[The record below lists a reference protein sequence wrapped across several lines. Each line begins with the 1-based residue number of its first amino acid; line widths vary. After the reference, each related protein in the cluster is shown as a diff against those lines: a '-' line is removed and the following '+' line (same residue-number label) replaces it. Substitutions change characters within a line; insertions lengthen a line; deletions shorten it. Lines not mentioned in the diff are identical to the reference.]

1 MIFLLLAAP
10 VYYVER
16 IPDTE
21 IRILG
26 TVGNVRQ
33 ERSSLVTSSPALVIE
48 SETSIETQSDRTV
61 SINVEESKRDVN
73 LDELLNDN
81 SQNRNNRINKD
92 KKSVEK
98 DTRIK
103 KFPRTHKKSLH
114 STLGE
119 YIVLMVTMGEETV
132 FYDQIALEI
141 TLECYYDWCL
151 CKYGEVFGCNVTAT
165 TSTASFIY
173 LSSYKKN

>member
-1 MIFLLLAAP
+1 MIFFLLAAP

-61 SINVEESKRDVN
+61 SKNVEESKS
-73 LDELLNDN
+73 LEELLNDD

-92 KKSVEK
+92 KKSV

-103 KFPRTHKKSLH
+103 KFPRTHKKPLH

-119 YIVLMVTMGEETV
+119 YIVLMVTTGKETV

-141 TLECYYDWCL
+141 TLERYYDWCL

-173 LSSYKKN
+173 LSADKKN